1 MSRFD
6 LGDNIKK
13 PKTVPATVEGFWKR
27 VDSEK
32 TGRICAELAD
42 VLEQQLRG
50 ELSKEDYKTKKA
62 EIKLGAT
69 FYTPHAHFNKAYK
82 SNEGEPV
89 DSGKCI
95 IDLDGCEDF
104 PELYAK
110 TLMGRER
117 ELGINMV
124 NRSVSGTGGHV
135 LFDIPEGMDRQTAQA
150 WLSHEMGDVEYDKA
164 VHELERAIYL
174 PCREYIL
181 YIDEELMFSDELHA
195 AKVKYDGRSKMDDV
209 SEKPSA
215 INPHPSAI
223 NPHPSAIVESP
234 VEADERTMLI
244 FHECMKEEG
253 VVDADFVN
261 EGGRHNSVKLVL
273 SHCNQLLTQEE
284 TLGVLKVLM
293 PNNWQDENIQT
304 LVGDFYS
311 KYLDRSKPLSL
322 VQKRIFKES
331 KRRFRAEQEE
341 DSNLSDVEGCSDAQ
355 SKDSL
360 SRMFA
365 SNVPPTIPQNLPR
378 LVNTV
383 IKNTPRLYQA
393 TVAQAMFP
401 ALATY
406 PKRLSFRYID
416 NQQRE
421 LRINCLIIAGTGTG
435 KDICTKQPL
444 SHIIADIKQR
454 DEINRERLK
463 KYNEEY
469 NNKANNKQKPQRPD
483 DLVIQTI
490 KSDVT
495 RAALVQRMD
504 DAQGAPLYVRMN
516 ELEQWDKV
524 EGATGRSNQFTV
536 MKQNDDEEND
546 FGSDRASTQSVT
558 GSGSLHLN
566 WNANTTISKAMK
578 YFRFVVTDGPIS
590 RLCLATIPDCEIGSD
605 IPVFGDYDTAYDEAL
620 KPYIENLKAATGVVD
635 CQQAKKLIK
644 RLKAECA
651 DFARLSQDTVFDNLT
666 HRALVHAFRKACLL
680 YAANGMKWE
689 RGIEDFCRWS
699 LLYDLYLKMKFWGD
713 QIRSADGDVQ
723 VSKRGPE
730 SLLDSLPSEFTLEDA
745 KRVRQQKGM
754 DAGRARKMISTWQS
768 RNFVI
773 QMSDVSFKKL
783 SEEERKSRQKGK
795 NQKKNNDE

>member
-62 EIKLGAT
+62 EIKLGAA

-89 DSGKCI
+89 DSGKAV
-95 IDLDGCEDF
+95 IDLDGCADF
-104 PELYAK
+104 EQLYERF
-110 TLMGRER
+110 LMGRER

-150 WLSHEMGDVEYDKA
+150 WMSHEMGDVEYDKA
-164 VHELERAIYL
+164 VHEPERAIYL

-209 SEKPSA
+209 REKPSA

-223 NPHPSAIVESP
+223 VKSP

-284 TLGVLKVLM
+284 TLGVLKELM

-311 KYLDRSKPLSL
+311 KYLDRNKPLSL

-341 DSNLSDVEGCSDAQ
+341 NSNLNDAEGSSDAQ

-365 SNVPPTIPQNLPR
+365 SNVPPAIPQNLPR
-378 LVNTV
+378 LVKTV
-383 IKNTPRLYQA
+383 IKHTPRLYQA

-421 LRINCLIIAGTGTG
+421 LRMNCLIIAGTGTG

-745 KRVRQQKGM
+745 MRVRQQKGM
-754 DAGRARKMISTWQS
+754 DARRARKMISTWQS
-768 RNFVI
+768 RDFVI

-783 SEEERKSRQKGK
+783 SEEERKIRLKKK